1 MMKCI
6 LDRPRYSLEHNE
18 HGRFYSIKEIKFLS
32 NVLDLIID
40 QRFKWKKGVF
50 FSITCQFKYF

>member
-1 MMKCI
+1 MIKCI
-6 LDRPRYSLEHNE
+6 LDRPRYSLEHNEHNE

-40 QRFKWKKGVF
+40 QRFKWKKG
-50 FSITCQFKYF
+50 SIF